1 MWMLKGLQTKLV
13 LILVLLT
20 VSVMLVVGTVLINSV
35 SSFYR
40 NNFMSQMNE
49 ALGEA
54 LVSLEDKAAG
64 EDAVAQMQQVLE
76 SYRGM
81 MGVNSYRN
89 YYILDEHGGY
99 LEGSN
104 PSLGKTLEKTR
115 NLLTAM
121 AGEVGQAVSPA
132 SDSMDYALPVGEYIV
147 YVRDSMDEVRALTWE
162 ILSII
167 IQTMFVG
174 LLIAILLSYFLAK
187 TITNPIEN
195 LTQGARR
202 IAGGDFSY
210 KLRVQSDDEI
220 GTLTTTFNDMAKVL
234 KGTLEEI
241 DKERNKL
248 RTLFLYLTDGVAA
261 FDQNGLLL
269 HINRAAQELLGARC
283 EEGCSSFDDMFGFAR
298 LPVPFGELLRLPS
311 HQNLVQD
318 AVVGERI
325 LKMHFAAFHMDA
337 SEDNFSAGV
346 IAVIHDVTEQ
356 QRLENSRREFIA
368 DVSHELRTPLT
379 NVKSYT
385 ETVLENED
393 LPRASVR
400 RFLGVVLSETDRM
413 IRIVKDLLVLSRL
426 ENRKM
431 EWKRAPFSVPELLER
446 VYEAMRIEAQRSGHH
461 MTLDADGPEGE
472 VIGDRERIEQVM
484 VNVVS
489 NAVKYTRENG
499 EIRIRAFQEG
509 SWVRITVSDNGVGIP
524 KEDLP
529 RIFERF
535 YRVDKARSREMGGT
549 GLGLAIAKEIV
560 EAHGGRIEIQSEL
573 EKGTTVTVLL
583 PVDGGG
589 PESGQ
594 VEP

>member
-1 MWMLKGLQTKLV
+1 MLKGLQTKLV

-35 SSFYR
+35 STFYR
-40 NNFMSQMNE
+40 NNFMTQMNE

-54 LVSLEDKAAG
+54 YASLELKASG
-64 EDAVAQMQQVLE
+64 GDAVARMQQVLE
-76 SYRGM
+76 SYRGR
-81 MGVNSYRN
+81 MGINSYRN
-89 YYILDEHGGY
+89 YYILDKNGNY

-121 AGEVGQAVSPA
+121 TGEVGRAISPA
-132 SDSMDYALPVGEYIV
+132 SNAMDYAMPVGDYII

-162 ILSII
+162 ILFII

-195 LTQGARR
+195 LTHGARR
-202 IAGGDFSY
+202 IADGDFSH
-210 KLRVQSDDEI
+210 KLQVQSNDEI

-241 DKERNKL
+241 DTERNKL

-261 FDQNGLLL
+261 FDQNGRLL
-269 HINRAAQELLGARC
+269 HINHAAQELLGSGY
-283 EEGCSSFDDMFGFAR
+283 EEGVSSFDEMFGFAR

-325 LKMHFAAFHMDA
+325 IKMHFAAFHMDTSA
-337 SEDNFSAGV
+337 DNLSAGV

-356 QRLENSRREFIA
+356 QQLENSRREFIA
-368 DVSHELRTPLT
+368 NVSHELRTPLT

-393 LPRASVR
+393 LPKESVQK
-400 RFLGVVLSETDRM
+400 FLGVVLSETDRM

-431 EWKRAPFSVPELLER
+431 EWKLAPFSVPELLER
-446 VYEAMRIEAQRSGHH
+446 VYEAMRIEAERKGHR
-461 MTLDADGPEGE
+461 MTLATEGE
-472 VIGDRERIEQVM
+472 VGEIMGDRERIEQVI

-489 NAVKYTRENG
+489 NAIKYTRENG
-499 EIRIRAFQEG
+499 RIEILARSQEN
-509 SWVRITVSDNGVGIP
+509 WVSVRVTDNGVGIP
-524 KEDLP
+524 KEDIP

-560 EAHGGRIEIQSEL
+560 EAHGGRIEIESEL
-573 EKGTTVTVLL
+573 EKGTAVTVLL
-583 PVDGGG
+583 PVDGRGSRIRQEG
-589 PESGQ
+589 P
-594 VEP
+594 